1 MTDQAVHT
9 GGPAPSAGAVDG
21 GGAAGGLLGRRRE
34 LDRLRA
40 DAGRAGLDALSGSP
54 SARCRVLLIAGRPG
68 SGRTALAEEFARQ
81 AAADYPDGILRAR
94 LSDPDGTPVPTE
106 RTARDL
112 LRALAAA
119 RGTAGEPLAAPPAG
133 AGDVE
138 LAEALRAALADR
150 RALLLLDDVAAPEQ
164 LHGLLPDGRGCLVLA
179 VSRGP
184 LTGIPDVRPC
194 TLEGLGTEAAVA
206 LLEKRAG
213 DTPRVTVDPRAAE
226 SLAEACGGRPA
237 ALVLVGGWLAAH
249 PTASVAEAARR
260 FGALPD
266 DLPGGAA
273 DDAHAPEDAS
283 GRVPG
288 GHFGG
293 LPGGLPSGLPGPAR
307 AAVPG
312 PRARSAAVSRPLVRA
327 FHLVHGSLPPSA
339 ARFLRLLALAP
350 AGLADAHTASAL
362 TGCRAD
368 EAAATLEAFTGLG
381 LLRTT
386 ATPGLYAVPG
396 CLAPVLTAVL
406 EERERPQD
414 VRLARA
420 RVLERSAR
428 LLRSCRAAAEP
439 PGSPARRAAAEL
451 PRALRFE
458 SRAAAAAWLGPR
470 LPGLRAAARA
480 AVADG
485 ELDTLVRRLA
495 AGLAGALI
503 AHLGHEA
510 AAPELYR
517 LHELLLPVTER
528 RGLHGERA
536 AILLDLGDLDA
547 HAGRPHRA
555 LTRYRGALEA
565 ARADGGRGGDR
576 SAAAYAR
583 ALESLGDTY
592 AHLGDDRRAGDWYG
606 RALALCQTRGEP
618 ADEARLHGLIG
629 AAHLREGRWEEALRA
644 WRACAAACRRLRD
657 GEAYAR
663 ALEEVARVQEYAGR
677 GEEAR
682 RTRRRALRW
691 GRPGAVRGDG
701 GAARGGETGTG
712 GGARSRPA
720 VARWMLEGASRTAE
734 SGGRPAK

>member
-40 DAGRAGLDALSGSP
+40 DAEHAGPDTLSGRP
-54 SARCRVLLIAGRPG
+54 SARCRVLLVAGRPG
-68 SGRTALAEEFARQ
+68 SGRTALAEEFARRV
-81 AAADYPDGILRAR
+81 AADYPDGILRAR

-112 LRALAAA
+112 LRALPAV
-119 RGTAGEPLAAPPAG
+119 RGTAGGPAAASVAG
-133 AGDVE
+133 AGDAE

-150 RALLLLDDVAAPEQ
+150 RVLLVLDDVAAPEQ
-164 LHGLLPDGRGCLVLA
+164 LHGLLPDSRGCLVLA

-184 LTGIPDVRPC
+184 MTGISDVRPC
-194 TLEGLGTEAAVA
+194 TLEGLDTAAAVA
-206 LLEKRAG
+206 LLEQRAG
-213 DTPRVTVDPRAAE
+213 DTPRITVDPRAAE
-226 SLAEACGGRPA
+226 ALAEACGGRPA
-237 ALVLVGGWLAAH
+237 ALALVGGWLAAH
-249 PTASVAEAARR
+249 PMASVAEAARR
-260 FGALPD
+260 FAALPD

-273 DDAHAPEDAS
+273 DDAHEPEDAS

-288 GHFGG
+288 GHPRRPADG
-293 LPGGLPSGLPGPAR
+293 PPGPAR

-312 PRARSAAVSRPLVRA
+312 PRTRPAPVARPLARA
-327 FHLVHGSLPPSA
+327 FHLVHGSLPPFA

-350 AGLADAHTASAL
+350 AGLADAHTAAAL
-362 TGCRAD
+362 AGCRAD

-386 ATPGLYAVPG
+386 ATPGLYTVPG
-396 CLAPVLTAVL
+396 CLAPFLAAVL

-420 RVLERSAR
+420 RVLERSVR

-439 PGSPARRAAAEL
+439 PGSPARRAAAGL

-470 LPGLRAAARA
+470 LPGLRAATRT

-485 ELDTLVRRLA
+485 ELDTLARRLA
-495 AGLAGALI
+495 AALAGALT
-503 AHLGHEA
+503 AHAGPES
-510 AAPELYR
+510 AAPEMYR

-555 LTRYRGALEA
+555 LTRYRAALEA

-576 SAAAYAR
+576 SAAAAAR

-592 AHLGDDRRAGDWYG
+592 ARLGDDRRAGDWYG

-629 AAHLREGRWEEALRA
+629 AAYLREGRWEEALRA

-657 GEAYAR
+657 GESYAR

-677 GEEAR
+677 AEEAR

-691 GRPGAVRGDG
+691 GRPGTGHGGGGD
-701 GAARGGETGTG
+701 
-712 GGARSRPA
+712 GARSRPA
-720 VARWMLEGASRTAE
+720 VARWMLEEAPRAAE
-734 SGGRPAK
+734 SDSRPAK

>member
-1 MTDQAVHT
+1 MSED
-9 GGPAPSAGAVDG
+9 GAT
-21 GGAAGGLLGRRRE
+21 GGLLGRRRE
-34 LDRLRA
+34 LDLLRA
-40 DAGRAGLDALSGSP
+40 DAGHAGPGAP
-54 SARCRVLLIAGRPG
+54 SSRRRVLLVVGRPG
-68 SGRTALAEEFARQ
+68 SGRTALVEGFARRV
-81 AAADYPDGILRAR
+81 AADYPDGILRAR

-119 RGTAGEPLAAPPAG
+119 GGAAGGPVAVPPAG
-133 AGDVE
+133 AGDAE

-164 LHGLLPDGRGCLVLA
+164 LHGLLPDGRDCLVLA

-184 LTGIPDVRPC
+184 LTGIPDVRPR
-194 TLEGLGTEAAVA
+194 TLEGLGTAAAVA
-206 LLEKRAG
+206 LLEQRAG
-213 DTPRVTVDPRAAE
+213 DAPRVTVDPRAAE
-226 SLAEACGGRPA
+226 ALAEACGGRPA
-237 ALVLVGGWLAAH
+237 ALVLIGGWLAAH

-283 GRVPG
+283 GHVPG
-288 GHFGG
+288 GHSGS
-293 LPGGLPSGLPGPAR
+293 LPGVLPGPGR

-312 PRARSAAVSRPLVRA
+312 PRARPAPAARPLVRA

-350 AGLADAHTASAL
+350 AGLADAHTAAAL
-362 TGCRAD
+362 AGCRTD
-368 EAAATLEAFTGLG
+368 EAAATLKAFTGLG
-381 LLRTT
+381 LLRAT

-406 EERERPQD
+406 EERERPED
-414 VRLARA
+414 ARLARA

-439 PGSPARRAAAEL
+439 PGSPARRVAAEL

-458 SRAAAAAWLGPR
+458 GRAAAASWLGPR
-470 LPGLRAAARA
+470 LPGLLSAART

-485 ELDTLVRRLA
+485 ELDTLARRLA
-495 AGLAGALI
+495 AGLAGALT
-503 AHLGHEA
+503 AHLGPEA

-555 LTRYRGALEA
+555 LARYRAALEA
-565 ARADGGRGGDR
+565 ARADGGGGGDR
-576 SAAAYAR
+576 SAAAAAR
-583 ALESLGDTY
+583 AMECLGDTY

-606 RALALCQTRGEP
+606 RALALCQTRGVP

-629 AAHLREGRWEEALRA
+629 AACLREGRWEEALRA

-663 ALEEVARVQEYAGR
+663 ALEEVAGIQEYAGR
-677 GEEAR
+677 TEEAR

-691 GRPGAVRGDG
+691 RRPGAAREDGATGGDAG
-701 GAARGGETGTG
+701 GAD
-712 GGARSRPA
+712 GARSRPA
-720 VARWMLEGASRTAE
+720 AARWILGGAPHTAE
-734 SGGRPAK
+734 NGSWPAK

>member
-1 MTDQAVHT
+1 MTDQALHP
-9 GGPAPSAGAVDG
+9 GGPAPSAEAVDG
-21 GGAAGGLLGRRRE
+21 GGAAGGFLGRRRE
-34 LDRLRA
+34 LDLLRA
-40 DAGRAGLDALSGSP
+40 DAGHVGPGTSS
-54 SARCRVLLIAGRPG
+54 RCRVLLVAGRPG
-68 SGRTALAEEFARQ
+68 SGRTALAEQFARQ
-81 AAADYPDGILRAR
+81 VAADYPDGILRAR

-112 LRALAAA
+112 LRVLAAA
-119 RGTAGEPLAAPPAG
+119 GGTVGRPVTAPPAG
-133 AGDVE
+133 AGDAE
-138 LAEALRAALADR
+138 LAEALRTALADL
-150 RALLLLDDVAAPEQ
+150 RALLVLDDVAAPEQ
-164 LHGLLPDGRGCLVLA
+164 LHGLLPDSRGCLVLA

-184 LTGIPDVRPC
+184 LTGIPDVRPR
-194 TLEGLGTEAAVA
+194 TLEGLDTAAAVA
-206 LLEKRAG
+206 LLEQRAG

-226 SLAEACGGRPA
+226 ALAEACGGRPA
-237 ALVLVGGWLAAH
+237 ALALVGGWLAAH

-260 FGALPD
+260 FAALPD

-273 DDAHAPEDAS
+273 DDAHEPEDAS

-288 GHFGG
+288 GHFG
-293 LPGGLPSGLPGPAR
+293 LAR

-312 PRARSAAVSRPLVRA
+312 PRTRPAPVARPLVRA

-350 AGLADAHTASAL
+350 AGLADAHTAAAL
-362 TGCRAD
+362 AGCRAD

-386 ATPGLYAVPG
+386 ATPGLYTVPG
-396 CLAPVLTAVL
+396 CLAPVLAAVL

-420 RVLERSAR
+420 RVLERSVR

-470 LPGLRAAARA
+470 LPGLRAAART
-480 AVADG
+480 AVGDG
-485 ELDTLVRRLA
+485 ELDTLARRLA
-495 AGLAGALI
+495 AALAGALTSH
-503 AHLGHEA
+503 AGSEP

-555 LTRYRGALEA
+555 LTRYRAALEA

-576 SAAAYAR
+576 SAAAAAR

-592 AHLGDDRRAGDWYG
+592 ASLGDDRRAGDWYG

-618 ADEARLHGLIG
+618 AGEARLHGLIG

-677 GEEAR
+677 TEEAR

-691 GRPGAVRGDG
+691 GRPGAGRGDG
-701 GAARGGETGTG
+701 GTEPGGGD
-712 GGARSRPA
+712 GARSRPA
-720 VARWMLEGASRTAE
+720 VARWMLEEAPRAAE
-734 SGGRPAK
+734 SGSRPAK

>member
-40 DAGRAGLDALSGSP
+40 DLAGSGLDTLSGRASP
-54 SARCRVLLIAGRPG
+54 RCRVLLVVGRPG
-68 SGRTALAEEFARQ
+68 SGRTALAEEFARR

-119 RGTAGEPLAAPPAG
+119 RGAAGGSAAAPPAG
-133 AGDVE
+133 AGDAE
-138 LAEALRAALADR
+138 LAEALRDALADR

-164 LHGLLPDGRGCLVLA
+164 LHGLLPDSRGCLVLA

-194 TLEGLGTEAAVA
+194 PLEGLDTAAAVA
-206 LLEKRAG
+206 LLERRAG

-249 PTASVAEAARR
+249 PMASVAEAVRR
-260 FGALPD
+260 FAALPD

-288 GHFGG
+288 GRPGR
-293 LPGGLPSGLPGPAR
+293 LPGGLPGAAG

-312 PRARSAAVSRPLVRA
+312 PCTRPAPVARPLVRA
-327 FHLVHGSLPPSA
+327 FHLVHGSLPPFA

-350 AGLADAHTASAL
+350 AGLADAHTAAAL
-362 TGCRAD
+362 AGCRAD

-396 CLAPVLTAVL
+396 CLAPVLAAVL
-406 EERERPQD
+406 EERESPED

-420 RVLERSAR
+420 RVLERSVR

-458 SRAAAAAWLGPR
+458 SRAAAADWLGPR
-470 LPGLRAAARA
+470 LPGLRAAART

-485 ELDTLVRRLA
+485 ELDTLARRLA
-495 AGLAGALI
+495 AALAGALT
-503 AHLGHEA
+503 AHLGPSP

-547 HAGRPHRA
+547 LCGRPHRA
-555 LTRYRGALEA
+555 LARYRAALEA

-576 SAAAYAR
+576 SAAAAAR

-618 ADEARLHGLIG
+618 AGEARLHGLIG
-629 AAHLREGRWEEALRA
+629 AAFLREGRWEEALRA

-677 GEEAR
+677 AEEAR

-691 GRPGAVRGDG
+691 GRPGAGRGDG
-701 GAARGGETGTG
+701 DRSGETAGKGGGGE
-712 GGARSRPA
+712 GARSRPA
-720 VARWMLEGASRTAE
+720 VARWMLEEAPRTAE
-734 SGGRPAK
+734 SGSRPAK